1 MDLLGQDT
9 SKKEQPKGQKI
20 VLMLLITSIVLL
32 ILIVVMIFALQGNK
46 EKKLGLV
53 IDNKNI
59 EIGQD
64 MLINDE
70 SGVNYISLKQLSK
83 AIGYNYLRGGY
94 GEYEEN
100 KNKCYLESLESGNQI
115 IGFEADSNKIYKTT
129 QNSETDYE
137 YYNLK
142 NKVIQYND
150 VLYIALDDLNVGC
163 NVACSFS
170 NETYK
175 IIISTPEDLLKSYT
189 TEFTQKGLTINDEI
203 QNRKTI
209 VYNMIVVANESGK
222 LGVLDTKQNT
232 IIGHKYTTMQFDE
245 FSQNFIVSNENK
257 YGIISKEGNII
268 AELKYDGIRVINYSP
283 LLYEVKLNNKYGVLD
298 ETGKLIVNIE
308 YDKLGFDEN
317 SNLSE
322 RTLIIKNLNSNQ
334 NGIVVCKTA
343 KYGIVNLTTGQ
354 MVINCDVDKIY
365 SKTNSSGEKQY
376 YIQLQNTEIDLSKY
390 IEYINT
396 TTVVT
401 N

>member
-115 IGFEADSNKIYKTT
+115 IGFEAESNKIYKTT

-137 YYNLK
+137 YYYLK

-163 NVACSFS
+163 NVVCSFS
-170 NETYK
+170 NEEYK

-209 VYNMIVVANESGK
+209 VYNMIVAANESGK

-283 LLYEVKLNNKYGVLD
+283 LLYEVKLNSKYGVLD

-308 YDKLGFDEN
+308 YDKLGFDEK

-365 SKTNSSGEKQY
+365 SKTNSSGEEQY